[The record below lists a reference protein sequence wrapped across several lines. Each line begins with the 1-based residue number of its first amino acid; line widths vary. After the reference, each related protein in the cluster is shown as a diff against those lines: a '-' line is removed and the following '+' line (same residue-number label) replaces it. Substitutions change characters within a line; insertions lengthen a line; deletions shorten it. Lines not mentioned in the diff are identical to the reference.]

1 MPRALAWILIAI
13 ASLRL
18 AGGDLLVLQVA
29 AWSGMIATRT
39 AEQGLTEAVKT
50 TFDGDH
56 PCRLCSMV
64 KEAAVTEE
72 KSPATSSS
80 SKAPAKGELTKL
92 KEFVPMSRWPC
103 RRPMRSPACPRQ
115 NGSITSQTGV
125 MMRPSF
131 RLPGFSRREG
141 RCWHLRAGL
150 RQLMSVLSS

>member
-64 KEAAVTEE
+64 KEAAVAEE
-72 KSPATSSS
+72 KAPTSTSSS
-80 SKAPAKGELTKL
+80 SKSPVKSELAKL
-92 KEFVPMSRWPC
+92 KEFVPMSPVAM
-103 RRPMRSPACPRQ
+103 PQAHEIAS
-115 NGSITSQTGV
+115 
-125 MMRPSF
+125 
-131 RLPGFSRREG
+131 LPQAEWFNNFTAG
-141 RCWHLRAGL
+141 RHDAP
-150 RQLMSVLSS
+150 QLPPPQILA

>member
-29 AWSGMIATRT
+29 AWSGMIAART

-64 KEAAVTEE
+64 KEATVAEE
-72 KSPATSSS
+72 KTPATSSS
-80 SKAPAKGELTKL
+80 SKAPAKGELAKL
-92 KEFVPMSRWPC
+92 KEFVPMCPLEMPQAREMASLP
-103 RRPMRSPACPRQ
+103 PAEWFNSFTAGRHDAPQFPPPR
-115 NGSITSQTGV
+115 I
-125 MMRPSF
+125 
-131 RLPGFSRREG
+131 L
-141 RCWHLRAGL
+141 A
-150 RQLMSVLSS
+150 

>member
-1 MPRALAWILIAI
+1 MRSKQQTALLHMPRALAWILIAI

-64 KEAAVTEE
+64 KEASSSEE
-72 KSPATSSS
+72 KSPATSTGA
-80 SKAPAKGELTKL
+80 KTPAKTEFAKL
-92 KEFVPMSRWPC
+92 KEFVPMSPLAL
-103 RRPMRSPACPRQ
+103 PMAHEVASLPQAAWFNHFTAGRHDSPQLPPPR
-115 NGSITSQTGV
+115 I
-125 MMRPSF
+125 
-131 RLPGFSRREG
+131 L
-141 RCWHLRAGL
+141 A
-150 RQLMSVLSS
+150 